1 MRTKP
6 IGTGPFKF
14 VEYRRG
20 KSIKLVKNPDYWK
33 KGRPYLDGIEFKIV
47 ENRSTRILAFSAGD
61 FDMTFPTDITIPL
74 GRDMKSQA
82 PKAICEYSPTG
93 VANNLIVN
101 RSAAPF
107 DKPEI
112 RRAMSLA
119 LDRESFSKIL
129 AEGQSKVGGAM
140 LPAPQG
146 EWGMPKELLEKL
158 TGYGGTVEQNQAEA
172 RKIMEGLGYG
182 PGKPLKVKVAT
193 RNIAVY
199 RDAAVILIDQLKKIH
214 IEGELENVDTPQWYP
229 KVARKDYAVGMNLTG
244 RQRRRS
250 GRQPGRELR
259 LQERAQL
266 HGILQSGGRPP
277 AGRAIEGVRQ
287 AEAQGDR
294 LADREAA
301 GRRRGAPDHRPQ
313 HRRHLLAPS
322 REGLRGPRQLDLQQH
337 ALRGSLAGQMTAPRR
352 LTARPHSIQ
361 REARAKRVM

>member
-1 MRTKP
+1 
-6 IGTGPFKF
+6 
-14 VEYRRG
+14 
-20 KSIKLVKNPDYWK
+20 
-33 KGRPYLDGIEFKIV
+33 
-47 ENRSTRILAFSAGD
+47 
-61 FDMTFPTDITIPL
+61 
-74 GRDMKSQA
+74 
-82 PKAICEYSPTG
+82 
-93 VANNLIVN
+93 
-101 RSAAPF
+101 
-107 DKPEI
+107 
-112 RRAMSLA
+112 MSLA

-244 RQRRRS
+244 VS
-250 GRQPGRELR
+250 VDDPDGNLVENYSCKT
-259 LQERAQL
+259 RAQL

-277 AGRAIEGVRQ
+277 AGRAVEGVRQ

-352 LTARPHSIQ
+352 LTARPHSVQ